1 MPIAWRDWGPEA
13 FRLAKTADQPIL
25 LAITS
30 PYPSI
35 CRVMDR
41 DTWSDDEVAR
51 LAQAEYIC
59 VRVDAD
65 ARPDVNERYSC
76 GALPSTVFLTPEGD
90 LLWGATFIPREDL
103 RLTLVR
109 LKAGYAT
116 NRAKLAEA
124 IKERDTRITRAQLGI
139 YDSRPEITEEIMRRT
154 LRGILGTYDPLFGG
168 FGKAPKLPLASSLRV
183 LVLAFAESGGAEF
196 EGVLIKSLDALGERG
211 LFDPVEGG
219 FFSCARNE
227 TWTQPETE
235 KLLVDQ
241 AGLVEAFLDAGV
253 VFESERYL
261 ETARRTLAF
270 VAATL
275 SDGAGLFHAGQSA
288 DAEYY
293 TLPGRAH
300 RPPVAPALY
309 VDACA
314 QMISAQIRAAAV
326 LGDGSF
332 AEAALKG
339 LQRLLGEARDPK
351 GGMLHSP
358 GGAGGLLRDQVAVA
372 AALLDA
378 YEWSADERFLA
389 EAERLLTH
397 AMGSFWDRRDGGLL
411 DRQPGRDELGEL
423 SKRRRRIAENAS
435 AARSLCRVGRHEEAK
450 RILGSWPDYRE
461 DYGHHTAEYALAADA
476 CARPATLI
484 TLEYPSSDAALPAM
498 RTAAL
503 RPVVA
508 RRVVKHVRS
517 DARRAVV
524 TRGEKSFAPVTRP
537 DELGALLAGT

>member
-1 MPIAWRDWGPEA
+1 MAIQWREWGPEA
-13 FRLAKTADQPIL
+13 FRLAKAGDQPIL

-30 PYPSI
+30 PYPAI

-41 DTWSDDEVAR
+41 DAWSDAEVAR
-51 LAQAEYIC
+51 LAEAEYVC

-65 ARPDVNERYSC
+65 ARPDVNERYNC

-109 LKAGYAT
+109 LKTGYAT

-168 FGKAPKLPLASSLRV
+168 FGKAPKLPLASSLRL
-183 LVLAFAESGGAEF
+183 LVRAFAESGGSEF
-196 EGVLIKSLDALGERG
+196 EGVLIKSLDALDERG

-219 FFSCARNE
+219 FFTCSRNE

-235 KLLVDQ
+235 KMLADQ
-241 AGLVEAFLDAGV
+241 AGLAEAFLEAGV

-261 ETARRTLAF
+261 ETARRTLGY
-270 VAATL
+270 VAAAL
-275 SDGAGLFHAGQSA
+275 SDGAGLFYAGQAA

-293 TLPGRAH
+293 ALPGRANK
-300 RPPVAPALY
+300 PPVAPAVY

-314 QMISAQIRAAAV
+314 QMISAQLRAAAV
-326 LGDGSF
+326 LGEDARG
-332 AEAALKG
+332 AAAVKG

-351 GGMLHSP
+351 GGMLHAP
-358 GGAGGLLRDQVAVA
+358 GGTGGLLRDQVATA

-389 EAERLLTH
+389 EADRLLSH
-397 AMGSFWDRRDGGLL
+397 AVSSFWDRRDGGLL

-435 AARSLCRVGRHEEAK
+435 AAISLSRLGRLDDAK

-476 CARPATLI
+476 CVRPPTTI
-484 TLEYPSSDAALPAM
+484 TLEYPSSDEALPAM

-503 RPVVA
+503 RPVVP
-508 RRVVKHVRS
+508 RRVVKHARS
-517 DARRAVV
+517 EARRAVV
-524 TRGEKSFAPVTRP
+524 TRGEKAFAPVTRP
-537 DELGALLAGT
+537 EELMALLT